1 MAQSGSSSYKQQ
13 VHSEARSPIEV
24 ILARIVYYVFGVI
37 EVLIATRFVLLLLG
51 ANPSAGFVS
60 FIYSLSAR
68 FMAPFNAVFKTQ
80 TAGGA
85 TVEWSALVALA
96 VYALIGWGLVKLI
109 YVITPRRSS
118 QTVERVEQGEDTTAR
133 R

>member
-13 VHSEARSPIEV
+13 VHTEARSPIEV
-24 ILARIVYYVFGVI
+24 VLARVVYYVFGVI
-37 EVLIATRFVLLLLG
+37 EVLIATRFVLMLFG

-60 FIYSLSAR
+60 FIYGLSGL

-85 TVEWSALVALA
+85 TLEWSALVALA
-96 VYALIGWGLVKLI
+96 VYALIGWGIVKLI

-118 QTVERVEQGEDTTAR
+118 QTVERVEQSEDTTAR
-133 R
+133 Q